1 MLQTENRIT
10 ERYEDSGLQDRMARP
25 DKRQTCLTAVQG
37 KANTGKKTD
46 RDAARAALGATMT
59 QCK

>member
-10 ERYEDSGLQDRMARP
+10 ERYKDSGLQDRMARH
-25 DKRQTCLTAVQG
+25 TCFIAVQG
-37 KANTGKKTD
+37 IANTGTKPD

>member
-10 ERYEDSGLQDRMARP
+10 KRYKDSGLQDRMARH
-25 DKRQTCLTAVQG
+25 TCFIAVQG
-37 KANTGKKTD
+37 IANTGTKPD